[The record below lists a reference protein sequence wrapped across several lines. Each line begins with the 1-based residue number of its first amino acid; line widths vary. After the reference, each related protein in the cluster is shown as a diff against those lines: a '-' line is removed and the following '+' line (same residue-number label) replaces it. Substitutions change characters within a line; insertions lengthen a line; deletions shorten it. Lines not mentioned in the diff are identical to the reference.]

1 MATKKKDGA
10 DAKKDGKV
18 EAIEAITELIN
29 KKFGSG
35 SFMKLGSDKMVS
47 IDVISTGALTLD
59 HALGIGGIPRGRIT
73 EVYGHEASGKT
84 TLALHVIAEAQKT
97 GGYAAFIDAEHA
109 LDPIYAKNL
118 GVDIENLYISQPDS
132 GEEALEILE
141 KVVSSTAFDV
151 VVIDSVAA
159 LVSKAE
165 LAGDIGDAH
174 IALQARL
181 MSHALRKLTAIIS
194 NTNTSVIFIN
204 QLRQNISL
212 TGYGAGPSET
222 TTGGKALKFYAS
234 VRLDIRRTE
243 WIKKGDETIG
253 HKVKVKV
260 VKNKL
265 SAPFKIVNLEII
277 FGKGLSSEGLL
288 IDLGLEA
295 KILSRSGAWFY
306 HHGEQI
312 AQGKEKVREM
322 LLSDPKMRYELE
334 IEIREAFNMGGVDR
348 IKELLNEYITSSKNV
363 IDNSK
368 KEDDGE
374 TKNVIDNNKK
384 EDSEI
389 KNVVDNNKED
399 ENETKDKEEK
409 KNLQKIGDTNSLL
422 PNDEEYSSNDF

>member
-1 MATKKKDGA
+1 MATKKKDA
-10 DAKKDGKV
+10 AEIKKDGKA
-18 EAIEAITELIN
+18 EAIEAITEQIN
-29 KKFGSG
+29 KKYGSG
-35 SFMKLGSDKMVS
+35 SFMKLGSDKTVTA
-47 IDVISTGALTLD
+47 DVISTGALTLD
-59 HALGIGGIPRGRIT
+59 HALGIGGIPRGRIS
-73 EVYGHEASGKT
+73 EIYGHEASGKT
-84 TLALHVIAEAQKT
+84 TLTLHVIAEAQKA

-109 LDPIYAKNL
+109 LDPIYAKDL
-118 GVDIENLYISQPDS
+118 GVDVENLYISQPDS

-151 VVIDSVAA
+151 VVVDSVAA

-174 IALQARL
+174 VALQARL

-204 QLRQNISL
+204 QLRQNISM

-243 WIKKGDETIG
+243 WIKKGEETIG

-306 HHGEQI
+306 YNGEQI
-312 AQGKEKVREM
+312 AQGKEKVREL

-334 IEIREAFNMGGVDR
+334 IQIREAFNMGGVDR
-348 IKELLNEYITSSKNV
+348 IKELLNEYIASSKNAV
-363 IDNSK
+363 IAD
-368 KEDDGE
+368 E
-374 TKNVIDNNKK
+374 TKESD
-384 EDSEI
+384 DEI
-389 KNVVDNNKED
+389 KTQ
-399 ENETKDKEEK
+399 ETKEEK
-409 KNLQKIGDTNSLL
+409 ETKEKPQKIDETNSLL

>member
-1 MATKKKDGA
+1 MATKKKDGS
-10 DAKKDGKV
+10 DAKKDGKA

-29 KKFGSG
+29 KKYGSG
-35 SFMKLGSDKMVS
+35 SFMKLGGDKMVS

-84 TLALHVIAEAQKT
+84 TLTLHVIAEAQKA

-109 LDPIYAKNL
+109 LDPIYAKDL
-118 GVDIENLYISQPDS
+118 GVDVENLYISQPDS

-151 VVIDSVAA
+151 VVVDSVAA

-174 IALQARL
+174 VALQARL

-204 QLRQNISL
+204 QLRQNISM

-306 HHGEQI
+306 YNGEQI
-312 AQGKEKVREM
+312 AQGKEKVREL

-334 IEIREAFNMGGVDR
+334 IQIREAFNMGGVDR
-348 IKELLNEYITSSKNV
+348 IKELLKEYVASSKNV
-363 IDNSK
+363 VVDTQ
-368 KEDDGE
+368 EDKAE
-374 TKNVIDNNKK
+374 TKNKEEDKK
-384 EDSEI
+384 E
-389 KNVVDNNKED
+389 
-399 ENETKDKEEK
+399 KEEDK
-409 KNLQKIGDTNSLL
+409 KVDASASLL